1 MNSQQIASAVLEKAA
16 AHELRRDVI
25 PSFLRKPSEPS
36 EILTARFVRD
46 AKCQVQQGQYYEPW
60 GVFTGVLLDSDNRHY
75 LRFFASHA
83 ETVMPFTQWLELN
96 AEERH
101 EQI

>member
-1 MNSQQIASAVLEKAA
+1 MNEQQIAIAVQEKAA

-25 PSFLRKPSEPS
+25 PPFLRKPEEPS
-36 EILTARFVRD
+36 EILTARFVCDTR
-46 AKCQVQQGQYYEPW
+46 CQVQQGQYYEPW
-60 GVFTGVLLDSDNRHY
+60 GIFMGVLLDSENRHY

-96 AEERH
+96 AEARH